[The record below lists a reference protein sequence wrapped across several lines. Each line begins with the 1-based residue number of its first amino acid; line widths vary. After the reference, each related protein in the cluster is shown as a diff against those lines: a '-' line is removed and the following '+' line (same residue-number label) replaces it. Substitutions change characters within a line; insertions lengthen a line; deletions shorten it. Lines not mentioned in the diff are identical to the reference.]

1 MHFWSLKYVSMHWYF
16 QMSSALWPFL
26 QTLFTAKWFESQW
39 HFMKHNLLAQVLW
52 IAFIT
57 ISYFHLTRTISPRL
71 NLKPFIKATSLCCF
85 LHKQQRQI
93 NISPMQA
100 YQISVFHKGQ
110 TQNLCDLEELVLKI
124 FTTLL
129 KFLTF
134 VRKITWDKDSF
145 IHSSKFFTLWFM
157 ESLFILRFLSSP
169 IHWYLQIFWSTRDC
183 INNRTWLQNCSKN
196 WLSFHH
202 HTKFR

>member
-1 MHFWSLKYVSMHWYF
+1 MNSTKKQSLQIHTSMIQNLHSQGKSLTTFLALPLILWPRYKTNVCFSAKIWLITKKNLWKFSWIMHFWSLKYVSMHWYF

-93 NISPMQA
+93 KISPMHTC
-100 YQISVFHKGQ
+100 QISVFHKNQ
-110 TQNLCDLEELVLKI
+110 T
-124 FTTLL
+124 
-129 KFLTF
+129 
-134 VRKITWDKDSF
+134 
-145 IHSSKFFTLWFM
+145 
-157 ESLFILRFLSSP
+157 
-169 IHWYLQIFWSTRDC
+169 
-183 INNRTWLQNCSKN
+183 
-196 WLSFHH
+196 
-202 HTKFR
+202 